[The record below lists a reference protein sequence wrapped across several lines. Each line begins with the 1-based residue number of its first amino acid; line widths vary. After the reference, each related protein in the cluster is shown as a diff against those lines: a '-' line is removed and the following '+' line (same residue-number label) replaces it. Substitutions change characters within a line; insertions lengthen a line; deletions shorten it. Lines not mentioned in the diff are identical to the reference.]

1 MISCD
6 FLLAQLSGLTL
17 HLNHS
22 SPQLWRLATEADAY
36 SVGFHADQ
44 LTNLGPY
51 PTIASL
57 SLGVPRA
64 FRLRPTAS
72 ELDSGPVRTYE
83 VDLTH
88 NSLVLMTAGCQERY
102 KHT

>member
-1 MISCD
+1 M
-6 FLLAQLSGLTL
+6 FLP
-17 HLNHS
+17 NHS
-22 SPQLWRLATEADAY
+22 SSELQRWQRNLTY